1 MMMLPEET
9 SQHTD
14 IKDDDDDKTY
24 IITVDDHV
32 S

>member
-9 SQHTD
+9 SQLTD
-14 IKDDDDDKTY
+14 IKDDDDKTY

-32 S
+32 W